1 MKRGGNRRVRA
12 AFVAWAAMTSIGLS
26 SCSTPMQTA
35 SSDPFA
41 NRDDVQHFPDPA
53 QTGETPQ
60 PSIVQTAGVATTG
73 SSITPA
79 TFIPAQPR
87 IPAAPAGYQLRANG
101 WQAIYPS
108 AVADYPDEYLF
119 DGGDRRD
126 PYHYEGELRAGLE
139 TEDAVVEY
147 ADESGKER
155 VKPTNRVVV
164 YAPRFGAVRIISS
177 PEADT
182 NISQV
187 AGAKGTA
194 PGATLLAEVGTV
206 QHASREYADGVRM
219 RSRASE
225 FGSDA
230 LAVDIAQRTALFSHT
245 KLNNVFENL
254 AFVKG
259 GQLLQSEQARLA
271 YGIQAAREWS
281 QNRYPVMMAETEA
294 SHTLEAWSK
303 PLGMVGSEDNRTPGD
318 LRIVKLADKKIV
330 QPGDEITFT
339 IRYDNIGDREL
350 RDIRIIDNLTP
361 RLEYI
366 VDSATSDRAGQLIVA
381 DNQEGSVI
389 LTFELTKPLLGKQGG
404 VVTFKARVR

>member
-1 MKRGGNRRVRA
+1 
-12 AFVAWAAMTSIGLS
+12 
-26 SCSTPMQTA
+26 MQTA
-35 SSDPFA
+35 SSDPFQVM
-41 NRDDVQHFPDPA
+41 RDDVQLIPDTESTAETTQPA
-53 QTGETPQ
+53 
-60 PSIVQTAGVATTG
+60 IVQTAGVARAP

-79 TFIPAQPR
+79 TFTPAQPR
-87 IPAAPAGYQLRANG
+87 IAAAPAGYQLQANG

-108 AVADYPDEYLF
+108 AIADYPDEYLF
-119 DGGDRRD
+119 DGGDRQD
-126 PYHYEGELRAGLE
+126 PYHYEGELRAGLDS
-139 TEDAVVEY
+139 EDAVVEY
-147 ADESGKER
+147 ADEFGKER
-155 VKPTNRVVV
+155 VKPTNRVAV

-182 NISQV
+182 NISQL

-194 PGATLLAEVGTV
+194 PGATLLADVGTV

-254 AFVKG
+254 TFVKS

-281 QNRYPVMMAETEA
+281 QNRYPVMMAETEG
-294 SHTLEAWSK
+294 SQTLEAWSR
-303 PLGMVGSEDNRTPGD
+303 PLGMVGTEDNRTPGD

-350 RDIRIIDNLTP
+350 REIRIIDNLTP